1 MWWPALVFP
10 RDREEEFHGRLV
22 ALAQEQIRKV
32 LDCLRNLSLMMETL
46 FQGKGG
52 SKAVEQGQLQVL
64 ASENEAKEGRRV
76 IESEI
81 AKVGAILAN
90 REDFMRLV
98 DDVDKIA
105 DLAEGIS
112 FRIVWLSKDNMRVKK
127 NVLKELHTMTESVLV
142 AVTRLREA
150 LLAVTLS
157 AETFSNKIKETED
170 AEHRVDE
177 MYRRIDLM
185 ILESDM
191 KIAPLLLTREV
202 AGMLEDVADK
212 AEEAADTLR
221 ALSLAIL

>member
-1 MWWPALVFP
+1 LVFP

-46 FQGKGG
+46 FQGRGG
-52 SKAVEQGQLQVL
+52 PKAVEQSQLQVL

-112 FRIVWLSKDNMRVKK
+112 FRIVWLSKDNMKAKK

-170 AEHRVDE
+170 AEHVVDE

>member
-1 MWWPALVFP
+1 MVFP

-52 SKAVEQGQLQVL
+52 PKAVEQSQLQVL

>member
-1 MWWPALVFP
+1 MVFP
-10 RDREEEFHGRLV
+10 RDREEEFQGRLV
-22 ALAQEQIRKV
+22 ALTQEQIRKV
-32 LDCLRNLSLMMETL
+32 LDCLRNLALMIETL
-46 FQGKGG
+46 SDTKAGT
-52 SKAVEQGQLQVL
+52 KAVQQSQQRVL
-64 ASENEAKEGRRV
+64 ASESEAREKRRA

-98 DDVDKIA
+98 DDIDKIA

-112 FRIVWLSKDNMRVKK
+112 FRIVWLSMKQMRPKK
-127 NVLKELHTMTESVLV
+127 NILKELRSMTDAVLV
-142 AVTRLREA
+142 TVTRVREA

-157 AETFSNKIKETED
+157 AETFSSKIEETEA
-170 AEHRVDE
+170 AEDKVDE

-202 AGMLEDVADK
+202 ATMLEDVADK

>member
-1 MWWPALVFP
+1 MVFP
-10 RDREEEFHGRLV
+10 RDREEEFQGRLV
-22 ALAQEQIRKV
+22 ALTQEQIRKV
-32 LDCLRNLSLMMETL
+32 LDCLRNLALMIETL
-46 FQGKGG
+46 SDTKAGT
-52 SKAVEQGQLQVL
+52 KAVQQSQQRVL
-64 ASENEAKEGRRV
+64 ASASEATEKRRA

-98 DDVDKIA
+98 DDIDKIA

-112 FRIVWLSKDNMRVKK
+112 FRIVWLSMKQMRPKK
-127 NVLKELHTMTESVLV
+127 NILKELRSMTDAVLV
-142 AVTRLREA
+142 TVTRVREA

-157 AETFSNKIKETED
+157 AETFSSKIGETED
-170 AEHRVDE
+170 AEDKVDE

-202 AGMLEDVADK
+202 ATMLEDVADK

>member
-1 MWWPALVFP
+1 LVFP

-46 FQGKGG
+46 FQGRGG
-52 SKAVEQGQLQVL
+52 PKAVEQSQLQVL

>member
-1 MWWPALVFP
+1 MVFP
-10 RDREEEFHGRLV
+10 RDREEEFQGRLA
-22 ALAQEQIRKV
+22 ALIQEQIRKV
-32 LDCLRNLSLMMETL
+32 LDSLRSLALMVETL
-46 FQGKGG
+46 LQGKGG
-52 SKAVEQGQLQVL
+52 TKAVEQSQQQVL
-64 ASENEAKEGRRV
+64 QSETEAREKRRV

-98 DDVDKIA
+98 DDIDKIA

-112 FRIVWLSKDNMRVKK
+112 FRIVWLSMGKMKPKR
-127 NVLKELHTMTESVLV
+127 NVLNELHSMTEAVLV
-142 AVTRLREA
+142 TVTRVREA

-157 AETFSNKIKETED
+157 AETFSRKIEEIED
-170 AEHRVDE
+170 AEKKVDE

-202 AGMLEDVADK
+202 AMMLEDVADK

-221 ALSLAIL
+221 TLSLALL